1 MYRKGDKDCSR
12 GHILATC
19 CRGWDGWASRG
30 KGRDCEL
37 PGAWSHLNRLKIA
50 MATRRLARDKL

>member
-1 MYRKGDKDCSR
+1 M
-12 GHILATC
+12 ATC
-19 CRGWDGWASRG
+19 CQGWDGWPSRD

-37 PGAWSHLNRLKIA
+37 PGAGHHLNRLKIA